1 MKKIFQKGF
10 TFVELLIVLG
20 ILAILIA
27 TVLLTMNPA
36 EAQRKARDAQRMKD
50 LVTLQAI
57 MDQAVS
63 DGITTADGEWNSKQ
77 QSEERNCDGTGWL
90 LFGSDLC
97 KYVAILPIDPKNVLG
112 TVAGSTGTGGTC
124 DNTTTIANVPQSYY
138 VAYEL
143 ATNSYEINV
152 RQEST
157 SGCKNVKTDGGD
169 SNAFVEAGTA
179 EGLTLITDKAAY

>member
-1 MKKIFQKGF
+1 MKKLLQKGF

-27 TVLLTMNPA
+27 TVLLVINPA

-50 LVTLQAI
+50 LVTMQAI

-63 DGITTADGEWNSKQ
+63 DGVFTVTAAWDSSQQAGSKA
-77 QSEERNCDGTGWL
+77 CDGTGWL
-90 LFGSDLC
+90 GFGQDFC
-97 KYVAILPIDPKNVLG
+97 KYIAVLPRDPQNVVSG
-112 TVAGSTGTGGTC
+112 KIAGVEGTGTAC
-124 DNTTTIANVPQSYY
+124 SNATTIDSKTLYY
-138 VAYEL
+138 YAAYDVDS
-143 ATNSYEINV
+143 NSYEVNV

-157 SGCKNVKTDGGD
+157 SGCKNINNDGGD

-179 EGLTLITDKAAY
+179 EGLDLIGDK

>member
-77 QSEERNCDGTGWL
+77 QSEERNCDGTG
-90 LFGSDLC
+90 
-97 KYVAILPIDPKNVLG
+97 
-112 TVAGSTGTGGTC
+112 
-124 DNTTTIANVPQSYY
+124 
-138 VAYEL
+138 
-143 ATNSYEINV
+143 
-152 RQEST
+152 
-157 SGCKNVKTDGGD
+157 
-169 SNAFVEAGTA
+169 
-179 EGLTLITDKAAY
+179 